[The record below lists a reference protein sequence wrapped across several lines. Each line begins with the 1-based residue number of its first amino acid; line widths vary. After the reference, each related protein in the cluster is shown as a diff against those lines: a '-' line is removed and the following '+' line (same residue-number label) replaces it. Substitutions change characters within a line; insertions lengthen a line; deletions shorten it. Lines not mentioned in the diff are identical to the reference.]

1 MLQDLL
7 TLNVFGFLLLFCRV
21 GTAFVTL
28 PGFSAAYVSADI
40 RLLMALAVSFVLAPV
55 VVPGLPGPPA
65 AVPDL
70 LLLILGEVLIG
81 GFFGALG
88 RILMGALHT
97 AGVIM
102 AYEASLANA
111 FVNDPVAEQ
120 QGSVLSGFLTTVGIV
135 FVFVTDLHHLMLR
148 AVADSYTLF
157 VPGEMPPVG
166 DMGQMIGRYVADSF
180 ALAAQIASP
189 FMLVG
194 TAHFLMIGILS
205 RLMPTLPV
213 FFFALPIQI
222 ATQITLLTLALSTMI
237 LVFATRFGDSFRAFI
252 VS

>member
-7 TLNVFGFLLLFCRV
+7 TLNVFGFFLLFCRV

-65 AVPDL
+65 TLAGLIV
-70 LLLILGEVLIG
+70 LILGEMLIG

-88 RILMGALHT
+88 RIIMGALHT
-97 AGVIM
+97 AGMLI

-111 FVNDPVAEQ
+111 FVNDPIAEQ

-135 FVFVTDLHHLMLR
+135 LVFVTDLHHLMLR

-157 VPGEMPPVG
+157 VPGEMPAIG
-166 DMGQMIGRYVADSF
+166 DFSQAISRYVADSF
-180 ALAAQIASP
+180 ALAVQIASP
-189 FMLVG
+189 FMVVG
-194 TAHFLMIGILS
+194 TAYFLMLGILG
-205 RLMPTLPV
+205 RLMPALPV
-213 FFFALPIQI
+213 FFFGLPIQI
-222 ATQITLLTLALSTMI
+222 ATQIALVALSLSTVM
-237 LVFATRFGDSFRAFI
+237 LVFTTRFGEGFRAFI
-252 VS
+252 IS